1 MTERGDF
8 LLKIEAEMPIHGK
21 RAAELPLDGYRK
33 GR

>member
-1 MTERGDF
+1 MTGHGDF

-21 RAAELPLDGYRK
+21 RAAGLPLDGYRK